1 VQMRREETKA
11 LVKGN
16 AGMPE
21 DLRGD
26 RVEY

>member
-1 VQMRREETKA
+1 MQREEAKA

-16 AGMPE
+16 AGKPE

-26 RVEY
+26 RVEC

>member
-1 VQMRREETKA
+1 VQMQREEAKA

-16 AGMPE
+16 AGEPE

-26 RVEY
+26 RVEC